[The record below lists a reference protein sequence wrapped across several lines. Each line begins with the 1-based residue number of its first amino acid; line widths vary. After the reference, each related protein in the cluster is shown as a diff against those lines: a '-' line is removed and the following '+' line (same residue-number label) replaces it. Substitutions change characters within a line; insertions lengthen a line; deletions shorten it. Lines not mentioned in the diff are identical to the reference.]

1 LRQQFSDQSLICV
14 KCKKIR
20 ADKGYWNKIESYIRE
35 HSVADF
41 RHGICPECA
50 KKNLA
55 LITLMMMGRK
65 TRVAKSLI
73 KFQKILNIPAVQLVN
88 KSGIC
93 KLVSNNNLKIMII
106 SADHWLSLL
115 P

>member
-1 LRQQFSDQSLICV
+1 MKKSISKKQRDREEVDFLISNNHNPLLLIETKLSDDYAS
-14 KCKKIR
+14 
-20 ADKGYWNKIESYIRE
+20 
-35 HSVADF
+35 
-41 RHGICPECA
+41 
-50 KKNLA
+50 
-55 LITLMMMGRK
+55 
-65 TRVAKSLI
+65 KSLI

-88 KSGIC
+88 RGDIC